1 VAEGANLGSGLT
13 LQKVPL
19 HKKGESIMQLTDEIR
34 QAAEDLGKRLGA
46 EITVL
51 EYLNLKEQTQQDAE
65 AVELELKYAQ
75 LYQKL
80 AERQKSGE
88 MLEGPELDEY
98 YALKRQVQEHVL
110 IAARDIQMEGVKALF
125 ADTAQRMTS
134 ILGIDYTIF
143 AR

>member
-1 VAEGANLGSGLT
+1 
-13 LQKVPL
+13 
-19 HKKGESIMQLTDEIR
+19 MQLTDEIR